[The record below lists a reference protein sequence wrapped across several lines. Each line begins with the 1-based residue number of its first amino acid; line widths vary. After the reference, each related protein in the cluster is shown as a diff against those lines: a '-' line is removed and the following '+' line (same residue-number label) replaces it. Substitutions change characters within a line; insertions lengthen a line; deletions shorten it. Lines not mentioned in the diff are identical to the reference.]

1 MASHMDKKNMINW
14 CSIPAEELENNPK
27 SKVELKIHEKSE
39 VFRVAG
45 NMMADE
51 VIANNAAERPTKWV
65 LPCGPMEQYKYFIER
80 VNKERISL
88 KNLFVFHMDEFL
100 DWQGR
105 PFPEV
110 NNYFSMKTNMHHD
123 FYDRIDDELNVPK
136 DHRIWPDINN
146 IDGLDKM
153 VDELGGV
160 DTVFAGIGYRGLVA
174 FCEAPNSP
182 YYSITVEEYAQ
193 SKTRI
198 VHLNED
204 TLIALSER
212 DIGSFVQV
220 VPPMAVTIGF
230 KAMLSAKRA
239 VFMVTTGSWK
249 RTVVRVLMFSEPT
262 VEYPATLFPKYIPDV
277 IVLVDPNTAAP
288 PIREGI
294 FTEVK

>member
-1 MASHMDKKNMINW
+1 M
-14 CSIPAEELENNPK
+14 
-27 SKVELKIHEKSE
+27 
-39 VFRVAG
+39 
-45 NMMADE
+45 
-51 VIANNAAERPTKWV
+51 
-65 LPCGPMEQYKYFIER
+65 
-80 VNKERISL
+80 
-88 KNLFVFHMDEFL
+88 
-100 DWQGR
+100 
-105 PFPEV
+105 

-146 IDGLDKM
+146 IDGLDRM

-249 RTVVRVLMFSEPT
+249 RAVVRVLMLVSLLWNTLQHCSLNTYRMSSFLLTQTLQPHQF
-262 VEYPATLFPKYIPDV
+262 VREYL
-277 IVLVDPNTAAP
+277 
-288 PIREGI
+288 RR
-294 FTEVK
+294 